1 MTKNLAGR
9 VALVTGGSRGIGR
22 AICLAL
28 AAEGADIA
36 VNYRKGAEDAAE
48 TVAMVH
54 GLGVKAKAYSASVDD
69 FDAVAAMVAG
79 IENDLGP
86 VGILV
91 ANAGIASRGQ
101 TVADTDPAEITR
113 LLNTH
118 GLGGFNAAKAVLPG
132 MRGEKR
138 GDMIFISS
146 IATTY
151 MSPNGSPYNMGKAA
165 VEALAQTLAK
175 EERRNGIFVNIV
187 APGLVETDM
196 GTRLAKATR
205 GVDDMRELDK
215 HYPFGH
221 VCQPEE
227 IASVVAM
234 LVGPGNTYAT
244 GQKINVDG
252 GGPGNGY

>member
-48 TVAMVH
+48 TVAMVQ
-54 GLGVKAKAYSASVDD
+54 GLGVKAKAYGASVDD
-69 FDAVAAMVAG
+69 YDAVAAMVAG
-79 IENDLGP
+79 IEKDLGP

-101 TVADTDPAEITR
+101 TVADTDPAEILR
-113 LLNTH
+113 VVSTH

-132 MRGEKR
+132 MRAEDR

-146 IATTY
+146 VATTY
-151 MSPNGSPYNMGKAA
+151 MAPNGSPYNMGKAA

-175 EERRNGIFVNIV
+175 EERRNDIFVNIV

-221 VCQPEE
+221 VCQPAE